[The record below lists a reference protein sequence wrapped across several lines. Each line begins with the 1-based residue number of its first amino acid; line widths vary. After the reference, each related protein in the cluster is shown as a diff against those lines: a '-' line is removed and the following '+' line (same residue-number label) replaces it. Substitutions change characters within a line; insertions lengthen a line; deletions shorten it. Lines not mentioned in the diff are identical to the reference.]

1 MQIRPLNLRRAAKV
15 LEENDP
21 GALGLPNV
29 VAFLK
34 EKADQLE
41 ADETEI
47 VEQLMKDMGFHSDHW
62 VRSIAV
68 DVYYAGW
75 RKT

>member
-1 MQIRPLNLRRAAKV
+1 M
-15 LEENDP
+15 
-21 GALGLPNV
+21 V
-29 VAFLK
+29 VTFLK